1 MTQTQYSTAHENMS
15 IEVRKF
21 TNNKYLKSIIPSQVI
36 ETFEVLLD
44 FIAVSKLAIF
54 KDGKILELSIFN
66 IRRWWKFV
74 KLSHQFIKKIIEI
87 WK

>member
-1 MTQTQYSTAHENMS
+1 MTQQQYTDAQENMS
-15 IEVRKF
+15 IEVTKF
-21 TNNKYLKSIIPSQVI
+21 TQNKYLKSVIPVQII
-36 ETFEVLLD
+36 ETFELLLD

-54 KDGKILELSIFN
+54 RDGKILELSIFN

-74 KLSHQFIKKIIEI
+74 KLSHQFIKQIIEI

>member
-1 MTQTQYSTAHENMS
+1 MTQEQYSNAHENMS
-15 IEVRKF
+15 IEVTKF
-21 TNNKYLKSIIPSQVI
+21 TQNKYLKSVIPTQIIQ
-36 ETFEVLLD
+36 TFEILLE

-54 KDGKILELSIFN
+54 RDGKILELSILN

-87 WK
+87 WN